1 MIQKVDGSA
10 SGHLQNQELC
20 SVIQAKLDGKS
31 PYFYANQKH
40 CKTKRVANCVHAG
53 LRILEPSRLQTV
65 QRTKPVRKDHK
76 GHHGPPHVETFRK
89 PPNSSWPD
97 ILGTNGKNWSGFQHN
112 IIIL

>member
-40 CKTKRVANCVHAG
+40 YKTKRE
-53 LRILEPSRLQTV
+53 RIAYMQVCDSRTV
-65 QRTKPVRKDHK
+65 
-76 GHHGPPHVETFRK
+76 
-89 PPNSSWPD
+89 
-97 ILGTNGKNWSGFQHN
+97 
-112 IIIL
+112 

>member
-40 CKTKRVANCVHAG
+40 YKTKRE
-53 LRILEPSRLQTV
+53 RIAYMRVCDSRTV
-65 QRTKPVRKDHK
+65 
-76 GHHGPPHVETFRK
+76 
-89 PPNSSWPD
+89 
-97 ILGTNGKNWSGFQHN
+97 
-112 IIIL
+112 